1 MIKQGKKG
9 CEKIAY
15 EVPQKEFRKFLCRAA
30 AAAEDSLPP
39 YFPSVEEVDL
49 LVDDPAF
56 ASSDS
61 FKKDIL
67 FYFAASMIYGFY
79 RDSQWHDEN
88 PGCREPLYP
97 NYAKYL
103 FVPCK
108 GEGCLEP
115 HIGIW
120 EENTSQ
126 WEKEDRQ
133 SAFEYIQGI
142 LLDGEVFHFSS
153 QEGMEG

>member
-1 MIKQGKKG
+1 M
-9 CEKIAY
+9 AY

-97 NYAKYL
+97 TMRNTFL
-103 FVPCK
+103 SHVK
-108 GEGCLEP
+108 GKAAWSRISGFGKKIPPSGKKRIDSPPSNIYRGFSLMVRFSIFRP
-115 HIGIW
+115 R
-120 EENTSQ
+120 
-126 WEKEDRQ
+126 KEWR
-133 SAFEYIQGI
+133 
-142 LLDGEVFHFSS
+142 VK
-153 QEGMEG
+153 